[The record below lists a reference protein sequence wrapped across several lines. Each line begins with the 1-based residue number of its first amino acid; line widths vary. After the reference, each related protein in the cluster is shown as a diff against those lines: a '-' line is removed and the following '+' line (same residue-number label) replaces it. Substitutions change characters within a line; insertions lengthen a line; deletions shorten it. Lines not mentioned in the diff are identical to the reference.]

1 MGTEDMTLAEKKQM
15 ALDIILDSVSD
26 EIREWLLQ
34 SGVTDPRTAWA
45 ILEARYGGGP
55 RPKATPMHTVE
66 LEWRLNNLRMR
77 EEGEKVSTVVG
88 KFLALRDELAAAGRT
103 FSEELLVLLLLQ
115 TLPKS
120 WEIFHMTWIHR
131 TEELTVN
138 TLTAKML
145 QEETFR
151 QLRGAR

>member
-88 KFLALRDELAAAGRT
+88 KFLALRDELAGAGRT
-103 FSEELLVLLLLQ
+103 FSEALLVLLLLQ

-131 TEELTVN
+131 TDELTVN

-145 QEETFR
+145 QEEKFR